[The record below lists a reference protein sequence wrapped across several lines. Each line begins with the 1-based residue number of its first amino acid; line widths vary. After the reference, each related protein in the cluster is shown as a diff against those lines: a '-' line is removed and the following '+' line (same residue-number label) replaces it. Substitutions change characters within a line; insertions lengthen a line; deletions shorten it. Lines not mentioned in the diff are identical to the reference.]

1 MDARNTDLGST
12 DFRSK
17 TTAGRPLAFYAG
29 TAILLAA
36 ASGAVLYVHKSRSHE
51 IGAVRET
58 RAAAAER
65 GPRIEVVKAT
75 ASPTERSIKLLGDAR
90 SGATTTIYAK
100 VAGYLK
106 TISVD
111 KGDRVEAG
119 DIIAMI
125 ESPEL
130 DQQYAGASADL
141 ANKRRNLARIK
152 ELFGKG
158 IATQVAL
165 NQAETDATIA
175 ENTVGA
181 LETTKSYQTVRAPF
195 SGRVTARFVDPGA
208 LVTNAQTNITSAM
221 PMVTISDDRRI
232 RVYAYVQQAD
242 APFVHI
248 GDKVVLSDAS
258 NPERK
263 KAATVTRMTGELDQ
277 KSRTMLIEVHI
288 DNSDDF
294 FVPGSYVYL
303 TLTVPVESV
312 TRVPVTALLTR
323 GDKTNV
329 AVFDNGVVKFRPIT
343 VAATDGANINVS
355 GGLKPG
361 EQVAVNLPDEVT
373 DGSRIQPVIAK

>member
-1 MDARNTDLGST
+1 MDDKK
-12 DFRSK
+12 K
-17 TTAGRPLAFYAG
+17 TSRPAAFYAV
-29 TAILLAA
+29 TAAVLAA
-36 ASGAVLYVHKSRSHE
+36 AAGGVYYVHKSRSLE
-51 IGAVRET
+51 IGTVREA
-58 RAAAAER
+58 RAALAER
-65 GPRIEVVKAT
+65 GPRIEIVKAS
-75 ASPTERSIKLLGDAR
+75 ASPTERTIKLLGDVR

-111 KGDRVEAG
+111 KGDRVEANQ
-119 DIIAMI
+119 IIAQI

-130 DQQYAGASADL
+130 EQQYAGASADL
-141 ANKRRNLARIK
+141 ANKRRNYARIK

-181 LETTKSYQTVRAPF
+181 LETTKSYQTVRAPYG
-195 SGRVTARFVDPGA
+195 GRVTARFADPGA

-232 RVYAYVQQAD
+232 RVYAFVQQAD
-242 APFVHI
+242 APFVRI
-248 GDKVVLSDAS
+248 GDKAELSDAS
-258 NPERK
+258 TPERK
-263 KAATVTRMTGELDQ
+263 KTATVTRITGELDQ
-277 KSRTMLIEVHI
+277 KTRTMLVEVHL

-294 FVPGSYVYL
+294 FVPGSFVYV
-303 TLTVPVESV
+303 TLTVPIESV
-312 TRVPVTALLTR
+312 TRIPVTALLTR

-329 AVFDNGVVKFRPIT
+329 AVFDNGVVKFRPII
-343 VAATDGANINVS
+343 VSATDGANISVI

-361 EQVAVNLPDEVT
+361 EQIAINLPDEVT
-373 DGSRIQPVIAK
+373 DGSRIQPVTAKN

>member
-1 MDARNTDLGST
+1 MDDEN
-12 DFRSK
+12 K
-17 TTAGRPLAFYAG
+17 TSRPTGFYIAGIV
-29 TAILLAA
+29 AIAA
-36 ASGAVLYVHKSRSHE
+36 AAGGVYYIYKSRNLE
-51 IGAVRET
+51 ISTVREA
-58 RAAAAER
+58 RATIAER

-75 ASPTERSIKLLGDAR
+75 ASPTERTIKLLGDVR

-119 DIIAMI
+119 QLVAQI

-130 DQQYAGASADL
+130 EQQYAAASADL
-141 ANKRRNLARIK
+141 ANKRRNFARIK

-165 NQAETDATIA
+165 NQAETDAMVA

-181 LETTKSYQTVRAPF
+181 LETTKLYQVVRAPF
-195 SGRVTARFVDPGA
+195 AGRVTARFVDPGA

-242 APFVHI
+242 APFIRI
-248 GDKVVLSDAS
+248 GDKAELSDAS
-258 NPERK
+258 SPERRK
-263 KAATVTRMTGELDQ
+263 LATVTRMTGELDQ
-277 KSRTMLIEVHI
+277 KTRTMLIEVHL

-294 FVPGSYVYL
+294 FVPGSFVYV
-303 TLTVPVESV
+303 TLTVPIESV
-312 TRVPVTALLTR
+312 TRIPVTALLTR

-329 AVFDNGVVKFRPIT
+329 AVLDGGVVKFRPIA
-343 VAATDGANINVS
+343 VSATDGANINVA

-361 EQVAVNLPDEVT
+361 EQVAINLPDEVT
-373 DGSRIQPVIAK
+373 DGSRIQPVTK